1 MGKKLQAPKKV
12 EKLTI
17 QRLNG
22 MEMQKFYLQNGVKP
36 IVPGFSL
43 RIQLVG
49 GDFCAKNLKIVV
61 FEPKTISTGGKVMF
75 SDYLDLI
82 LSKL

>member
-22 MEMQKFYLQNGVKP
+22 MEMQKFYLQNGAKP
-36 IVPGFSL
+36 IVPPPYEVLVFLEFSKKHKE
-43 RIQLVG
+43 R
-49 GDFCAKNLKIVV
+49 
-61 FEPKTISTGGKVMF
+61 
-75 SDYLDLI
+75 LI
-82 LSKL
+82 KRFPLIC

>member
-22 MEMQKFYLQNGVKP
+22 MEMQKFYLKNGAKP
-36 IVPGFSL
+36 KVPPYEVLVFLEFSKKHKE
-43 RIQLVG
+43 R
-49 GDFCAKNLKIVV
+49 
-61 FEPKTISTGGKVMF
+61 
-75 SDYLDLI
+75 LI
-82 LSKL
+82 KRFPLIC